1 MTLSI
6 SFFTILENPLL
17 MPYSLII
24 IWLNCMYM
32 EHRWDPKRLIGSG
45 GMPSSHS
52 ATVTALAVAVGLH
65 DGLGGSSFATA
76 LILAIIVM

>member
-1 MTLSI
+1 M
-6 SFFTILENPLL
+6 L
-17 MPYSLII
+17 M
-24 IWLNCMYM
+24 NCRYR

-76 LILAIIVM
+76 LILAIIV

>member
-17 MPYSLII
+17 MPY
-24 IWLNCMYM
+24 
-32 EHRWDPKRLIGSG
+32 RLIGSG